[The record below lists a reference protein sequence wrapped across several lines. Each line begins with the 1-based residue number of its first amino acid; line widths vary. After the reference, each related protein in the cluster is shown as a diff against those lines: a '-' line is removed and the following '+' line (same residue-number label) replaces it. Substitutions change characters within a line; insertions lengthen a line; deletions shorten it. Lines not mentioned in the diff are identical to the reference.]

1 MYRNNY
7 LARCCW
13 RNKRLRLLLL
23 LLLFLGGGVICRS
36 IENCPCTLRCS
47 DELGFIVVIVVVVVT
62 MVVRQRGDR
71 FLRALVATQRASA
84 AADTSR

>member
-13 RNKRLRLLLL
+13 RNKRLLLLL
-23 LLLFLGGGVICRS
+23 LLSLGGGVICRS

-47 DELGFIVVIVVVVVT
+47 DELGFIVVIDDVVT